1 MTEPDHDVVVVG
13 GGNAALCAAISA
25 REQGAT
31 VLVLER
37 APEETRG
44 GNSRFTAGGMRVVYT
59 GVDDLLKIMDLN
71 EREIAET
78 DFGTYTEA
86 QFYDDMG
93 RVTRYRADP
102 DLAEVLITRSLD
114 TLVWMRSKGLRFLP
128 MYGRQAFKID
138 GRFKFWGGLTVET
151 AGGGPGLVE
160 SLYKSAETQGIEVL
174 YGAHAVELAED
185 DGRINGVRI
194 RRKGAN
200 RTLRAGATVLAC
212 GGFEANAEWR
222 ARYLGPNWDL
232 GKVRGTRFNTGDGI
246 RMRTVTG
253 RDAMPSA
260 GTVTRPI
267 SAISPS
273 ATASKSTA
281 IPSAS

>member
-1 MTEPDHDVVVVG
+1 
-13 GGNAALCAAISA
+13 
-25 REQGAT
+25 
-31 VLVLER
+31 
-37 APEETRG
+37 
-44 GNSRFTAGGMRVVYT
+44 
-59 GVDDLLKIMDLN
+59 
-71 EREIAET
+71 
-78 DFGTYTEA
+78 
-86 QFYDDMG
+86 
-93 RVTRYRADP
+93 
-102 DLAEVLITRSLD
+102 
-114 TLVWMRSKGLRFLP
+114 
-128 MYGRQAFKID
+128 
-138 GRFKFWGGLTVET
+138 
-151 AGGGPGLVE
+151 VE

-174 YGAHAVELAED
+174 YGAHAVEFTED

-200 RTLRAGATVLAC
+200 RTVRAAAVVLAC

-246 RMRTVTG
+246 RMALDVG
-253 RDAMPSA
+253 AMPYGHWSGAMPSA

-273 ATASKSTA
+273 ATASRSTA